1 MLLEQIQFEKYIGVW
16 RHLQRKHS
24 TSLKIG
30 PEQPQGKPRM
40 SYWRNWTEERYF
52 GKPDRRNDTMVPVH
66 NIVPS
71 VRNHTVPISKT
82 EEVKHALELAH
93 THPLLLLVR
102 HFVSARLWKVSKNTC
117 VCCYRKPFS
126 GSTYGTEIAY
136 ALLINTISQKK
147 VKSNSGSLTYRKQP
161 SMM

>member
-52 GKPDRRNDTMVPVH
+52 GKPDRRNDIMVPVQ

-102 HFVSARLWKVSKNTC
+102 HFFSARLWKVSKYTC

-147 VKSNSGSLTYRKQP
+147 VKSNIGSLTYRKQP